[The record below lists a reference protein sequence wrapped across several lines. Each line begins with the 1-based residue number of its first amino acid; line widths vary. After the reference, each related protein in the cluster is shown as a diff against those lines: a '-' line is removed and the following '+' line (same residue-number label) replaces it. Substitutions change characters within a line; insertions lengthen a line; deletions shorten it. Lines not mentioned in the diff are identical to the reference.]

1 MDPNNNPFN
10 TQNSTNYPFKY
21 PNSNNYIFQNQS
33 SNKQGPQNIPNYGFP
48 PNFIMSSSNPSYR
61 PYYGMMPYSSQTPPD
76 YSSTPMRNENISN
89 VGVDEFPEFSTQMD
103 IGAMRG
109 GQGATPNA
117 DDSTPIRRKSP
128 KWTTDQNLVLISGWI
143 KYGTDSVVGRN
154 QKSDSYWGKIADYC
168 NEHCSFDPPRDG
180 AACRN
185 HYNYM
190 SKILNKWIGAYDNA
204 KRMQQSGWSEND
216 VLAKA
221 HELYSSGKSGHFL
234 LMSERLVVHKGTTTV
249 ILEAVATYDLWI
261 WHGNTPKVN
270 FFVNQRPYNMAY
282 YLADG
287 IYPSY
292 PTFVKSIR
300 LPQSEPDKLFAKYHE
315 GCRKDIERAFGVLQA
330 RFKIIREP
338 ARLWDIND
346 LALIM
351 RSCIILNN
359 MIVEDE
365 RDIYAQNW
373 TDYDQSEASKSST
386 PESFSTEVLPAF
398 ANHVR
403 ARSVMRDSN
412 VHHELQADLVKHIW
426 EKFGIF
432 HD

>member
-10 TQNSTNYPFKY
+10 TQNSTNYPF
-21 PNSNNYIFQNQS
+21 NYIFQNQS

-190 SKILNKWIGAYDNA
+190 SRILNKWIGAYDNA

-234 LMSERLVVHKGTTTV
+234 LMSEWLAVHDQPRYGSQV
-249 ILEAVATYDLWI
+249 G
-261 WHGNTPKVN
+261 GNTGSGSSGSKRV
-270 FFVNQRPYNMAY
+270 
-282 YLADG
+282 
-287 IYPSY
+287 
-292 PTFVKSIR
+292 
-300 LPQSEPDKLFAKYHE
+300 HE
-315 GCRKDIERAFGVLQA
+315 SDV
-330 RFKIIREP
+330 
-338 ARLWDIND
+338 
-346 LALIM
+346 
-351 RSCIILNN
+351 S
-359 MIVEDE
+359 
-365 RDIYAQNW
+365 
-373 TDYDQSEASKSST
+373 
-386 PESFSTEVLPAF
+386 
-398 ANHVR
+398 
-403 ARSVMRDSN
+403 DSN
-412 VHHELQADLVKHIW
+412 SVGSSARPMGRDAAKKKGKKKSKGATLESVNEEWNEFKQFKEKELERLDKIAMRQEEANQLLKENTEAKKMKMFMKLSSKEHLDDRSKELLEKLGRDL
-426 EKFGIF
+426 FGN
-432 HD
+432 

>member
-10 TQNSTNYPFKY
+10 TQNSTNYPFNY

-48 PNFIMSSSNPSYR
+48 PNFIISSSNPSYR

-234 LMSERLVVHKGTTTV
+234 LMSEWLAVRDQPRYGSQVGGNAGSGSSGSKRVH
-249 ILEAVATYDLWI
+249 ESD
-261 WHGNTPKVN
+261 
-270 FFVNQRPYNMAY
+270 
-282 YLADG
+282 
-287 IYPSY
+287 
-292 PTFVKSIR
+292 
-300 LPQSEPDKLFAKYHE
+300 
-315 GCRKDIERAFGVLQA
+315 
-330 RFKIIREP
+330 
-338 ARLWDIND
+338 
-346 LALIM
+346 
-351 RSCIILNN
+351 
-359 MIVEDE
+359 
-365 RDIYAQNW
+365 
-373 TDYDQSEASKSST
+373 AS
-386 PESFSTEVLPAF
+386 
-398 ANHVR
+398 
-403 ARSVMRDSN
+403 DSN
-412 VHHELQADLVKHIW
+412 SVGSSARPMGRDAAKKKGKKKSKGATLESVNEEWNEFKQFKESELERLDKIAMRQEEANQLLKENTEAKKMKMFMKLSSKEHLDDRSKELLEKLGRDLFKN
-426 EKFGIF
+426 
-432 HD
+432 